1 MTRPV
6 AVGKGGRSQPARVA
20 MTTVAMLSLKAVLDF
35 TYVNYVHRYFG
46 GALTAGAFPLNEVN
60 LLRVLE
66 SYVLACVLAIWLTFS
81 LYRRWRPSGIA
92 LVLYFYVVI
101 LPLLSL
107 YGLAD
112 APASFVY
119 AAAGSFA
126 VLIAVTGVLPRAKVP
141 RPGRDLVY
149 LGITAIVVICAYV
162 YGWLVL
168 TGGLG
173 RLSFDLLS
181 VYEVRTEYVQ
191 RLGPFMGYLIPWQ
204 ANVVNIVI
212 ICIALW
218 RRNRWL
224 LGVAAVAQLLLFG
237 MTGHKSFLLA
247 PVLTGGVYFIW
258 ARRNALLYIAGGAA
272 VLVVASYILFLV
284 TGNHLAPSLLI
295 RRLFVVPAANHLLYF
310 EFFSQPEH
318 PFVMLSNSI
327 LAPFV
332 HYPYDMPVTRVISW
346 AYWARDFGPNVGYL
360 GDAFAHFGFM
370 GMFLFSLIL
379 GLFLRIVDSVGARL
393 PANLVAAVVATPAMA
408 LTNSALFTSLLT
420 HGLIPAVVMVW
431 LLRAVAERRTRT
443 SEVVLAH
450 GQLR

>member
-1 MTRPV
+1 M
-6 AVGKGGRSQPARVA
+6 
-20 MTTVAMLSLKAVLDF
+20 
-35 TYVNYVHRYFG
+35 
-46 GALTAGAFPLNEVN
+46 
-60 LLRVLE
+60 
-66 SYVLACVLAIWLTFS
+66 
-81 LYRRWRPSGIA
+81 
-92 LVLYFYVVI
+92 
-101 LPLLSL
+101 
-107 YGLAD
+107 
-112 APASFVY
+112 
-119 AAAGSFA
+119 
-126 VLIAVTGVLPRAKVP
+126 
-141 RPGRDLVY
+141 
-149 LGITAIVVICAYV
+149 
-162 YGWLVL
+162 
-168 TGGLG
+168 
-173 RLSFDLLS
+173 
-181 VYEVRTEYVQ
+181 
-191 RLGPFMGYLIPWQ
+191 
-204 ANVVNIVI
+204 
-212 ICIALW
+212 
-218 RRNRWL
+218 